1 MTSSWKI
8 AISVSCIVVIAGASI
23 VGWVRREKAIEW
35 KKSSEAVSETRTR
48 AEEGNAKAEANLGNM
63 YFHGRG
69 VPQDYAEAVRWYRK
83 AADQGDAEGQDGVAY
98 MYLRGQG
105 VPQDYAE
112 ALRWYRKAADQGY
125 ANAENGIALMYSQGQ
140 GVPQDYTEALR
151 WYRKATDQG
160 YAKAQYNL
168 GNMYYYGRGVPRDRA
183 EAERWYHKAADQGD
197 DYAQRALGFKGS
209 GLSILGTITLSAMF
223 LWCLRTLKDAL
234 LRQPDSCD
242 RQQPALTMAA
252 VCGLAYIVLSVYGA
266 LGSFASVLTVNA
278 FHFAE
283 SLAAGITIAIA
294 ITVVGPTRAKIWLA
308 ISSTLLIGSN
318 LIVIWHHQFMRF
330 VTTIRSFSSLNGLLI
345 GLTVPLAVFLWLE
358 MTKRTR
364 DKKAAG

>member
-8 AISVSCIVVIAGASI
+8 AISVSCIVMIAGASI

-83 AADQGDAEGQDGVAY
+83 AA
-98 MYLRGQG
+98 
-105 VPQDYAE
+105 
-112 ALRWYRKAADQGY
+112 
-125 ANAENGIALMYSQGQ
+125 
-140 GVPQDYTEALR
+140 
-151 WYRKATDQG
+151 DQG

-294 ITVVGPTRAKIWLA
+294 IHRVRPKEGQDCA
-308 ISSTLLIGSN
+308 
-318 LIVIWHHQFMRF
+318 
-330 VTTIRSFSSLNGLLI
+330 
-345 GLTVPLAVFLWLE
+345 
-358 MTKRTR
+358 
-364 DKKAAG
+364 

>member
-63 YFHGRG
+63 YFHG
-69 VPQDYAEAVRWYRK
+69 PQDYAEAVRWYRK

-98 MYLRGQG
+98 MYLR
-105 VPQDYAE
+105 
-112 ALRWYRKAADQGY
+112 
-125 ANAENGIALMYSQGQ
+125 GQ

-294 ITVVGPTRAKIWLA
+294 ITVFGPKRAKLVMG
-308 ISSTLLIGSN
+308 ISGILLILHD
-318 LIVIWHHQFMRF
+318 LIVIAVIAQVDLTRF
-330 VTTIRSFSSLNGLLI
+330 ATNFTGFATTSRGFSLVNGLLI
-345 GLTVPLAVFLWLE
+345 GIATPLAIFLWLE
-358 MTKRTR
+358 TIKRKQTKTE
-364 DKKAAG
+364 AY

>member
-1 MTSSWKI
+1 MPRP
-8 AISVSCIVVIAGASI
+8 SVG
-23 VGWVRREKAIEW
+23 
-35 KKSSEAVSETRTR
+35 TT
-48 AEEGNAKAEANLGNM
+48 
-63 YFHGRG
+63 
-69 VPQDYAEAVRWYRK
+69 
-83 AADQGDAEGQDGVAY
+83 
-98 MYLRGQG
+98 
-105 VPQDYAE
+105 
-112 ALRWYRKAADQGY
+112 
-125 ANAENGIALMYSQGQ
+125 
-140 GVPQDYTEALR
+140 
-151 WYRKATDQG
+151 
-160 YAKAQYNL
+160 
-168 GNMYYYGRGVPRDRA
+168 
-183 EAERWYHKAADQGD
+183 KAADQGD
-197 DYAQRALGFKGS
+197 DYAHRALGFKGS

-294 ITVVGPTRAKIWLA
+294 ITVFGPKRAKIVLA